1 MSSMPLI
8 MRANIKRCR
17 RTSRGCSGKLYLFW
31 IYSCNYI
38 VLCGDSFRIFFTR
51 IFFFIIYV
59 YTHTYVRA
67 RIRHINF
74 SSRCSKTVS
83 HMAIISRSLSL
94 DIFQTS
100 IFSASRSY
108 SISLSRLLTRCRPDA
123 YSIIY
128 VYIFEGFVYGY
139 DWKGENRCKWKI
151 YARYFSNWIN
161 NRERLT
167 RWKYRRNFSFN
178 IQISCNESE
187 NEKENMVT
195 FE

>member
-1 MSSMPLI
+1 MH
-8 MRANIKRCR
+8 R
-17 RTSRGCSGKLYLFW
+17 RTRRAEVAAE
-31 IYSCNYI
+31 NYI
-38 VLCGDSFRIFFTR
+38 CSEFILVITSFSAGTAFEFFYEN
-51 IFFFIIYV
+51 FFFIIYLRT
-59 YTHTYVRA
+59 YTHIHTYVRA

-108 SISLSRLLTRCRPDA
+108 SISLSRLLTRCRPDP

-151 YARYFSNWIN
+151 YARYSSNWIN

-167 RWKYRRNFSFN
+167 RWKCRRNFSFN

-187 NEKENMVT
+187 NEKESMVI